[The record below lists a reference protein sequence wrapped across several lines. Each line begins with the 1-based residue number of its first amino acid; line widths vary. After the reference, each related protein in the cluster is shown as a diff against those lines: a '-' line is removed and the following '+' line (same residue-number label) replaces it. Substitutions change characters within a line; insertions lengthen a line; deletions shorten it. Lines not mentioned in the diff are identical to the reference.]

1 MRSTVPRPEPL
12 HGRQQVVAALL
23 EYGEQPDDRRAEN
36 GATGPEIE
44 EGKAANH
51 QIWVRRE
58 KLVPLDIA
66 CYLYF
71 VGLAFSVNLFPFC
84 PTTSGWQSCAGEQRA
99 VL

>member
-1 MRSTVPRPEPL
+1 MV
-12 HGRQQVVAALL
+12 QQV
-23 EYGEQPDDRRAEN
+23 QK
-36 GATGPEIE
+36 IQ

-71 VGLAFSVNLFPFC
+71 VGLAFSVIFFPFC
-84 PTTSGWQSCAGEQRA
+84 PTMFRLAIRRR
-99 VL
+99 